1 VIGSPQTQ
9 PIIKGFPE
17 TLSYFEVG
25 FQVVNVID
33 FPSFYG
39 ILKQKLVLGIFD
51 VV

>member
-17 TLSYFEVG
+17 TPSYFEVG

-39 ILKQKLVLGIFD
+39 IFKQKLVLGIFD